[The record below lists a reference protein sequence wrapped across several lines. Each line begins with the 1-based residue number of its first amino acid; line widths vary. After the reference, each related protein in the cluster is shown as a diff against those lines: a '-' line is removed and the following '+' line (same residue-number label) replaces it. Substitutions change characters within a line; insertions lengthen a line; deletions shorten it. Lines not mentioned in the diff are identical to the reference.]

1 MDDIIRKLVHDAM
14 VLSFYRSLIALPSV
28 RGKTLAWVQ
37 LLLVDE
43 QQTAQL
49 KLHALGPKVANPDDD
64 SDVVTDDD
72 SNVVERSRK
81 LFKAAAPFF
90 MNDFGLWI
98 FSRSMV
104 RKENDGSIDA
114 AAQPARE
121 FSQYDPLESLSQVPI
136 NPSSG
141 IRCAEIFLFFAIDG
155 NFPGDLCNRDALLD
169 FLNSLNS
176 GDGIRKLHA
185 FTVVAGCVEAT
196 RKKLRELKGS
206 HLTA

>member
-1 MDDIIRKLVHDAM
+1 MDDIIRKVVHDAM
-14 VLSFYRSLIALPSV
+14 VMSFYRSLIALPSV
-28 RGKTLAWVQ
+28 RGKTFAWVQ

-72 SNVVERSRK
+72 SDVERSRK
-81 LFKAAAPFF
+81 LFKDAAPYF
-90 MNDFGLWI
+90 MNDLGLWI

-114 AAQPARE
+114 AAQLSRE
-121 FSQYDPLESLSQVPI
+121 FSKYDPLESLSQVPM

-155 NFPGDLCNRDALLD
+155 DFPGNLCNREVLLD